1 MTGPNTVQ
9 VLDPTVESVSVEAVV
24 ASRPITLDH
33 KVLGLLANG
42 KSNSVELLEM
52 VHEIIADRFEFRE
65 VISLNKGNASRP
77 CPDNLIEELV
87 QKSDLVITASGD

>member
-1 MTGPNTVQ
+1 MTDPNTIQ

-24 ASRPITLDH
+24 APRPTTLDH

-65 VISLNKGNASRP
+65 VILLNKGNASRP

-87 QKSDLVITASGD
+87 GKCDLVITASGD

>member
-87 QKSDLVITASGD
+87 QKCDLVITASGD

>member
-77 CPDNLIEELV
+77 CPDNLIEKLV
-87 QKSDLVITASGD
+87 QKCDLVITASGD